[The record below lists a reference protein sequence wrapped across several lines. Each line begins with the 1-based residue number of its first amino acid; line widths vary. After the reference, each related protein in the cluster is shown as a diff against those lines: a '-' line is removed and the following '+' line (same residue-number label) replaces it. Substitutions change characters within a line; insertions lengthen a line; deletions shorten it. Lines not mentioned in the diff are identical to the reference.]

1 MALAS
6 ASCRASR
13 DGFLRGARSVASTSS
28 PVPET
33 MSYLRDLRTGNEV
46 FLVGTAHISRKS
58 AEEVRSV
65 IKSVKP
71 DTVFLELCAARAAAM
86 RSSTSRGSDE
96 GIPEPVRQLLASF
109 GCVRPP
115 PAPGGAH
122 SRPERFLP
130 PPCPRTQPYPP
141 SPPFPSPP
149 RSAPGDM
156 GEKLLG
162 AGLRA
167 IYQMLR
173 QFHGLDPGL
182 EFKVG
187 MEEADRSGARL
198 VLGDRDQDATVRAL
212 REALDFSEILRLISG
227 SNRGGNGYEWMDP
240 ELARRFASADWSDPE
255 RAVELLKTRR
265 ATSALTRQMR
275 AQFPRVAAAM
285 LDERDDIMTRRL
297 LRECPGRTVA
307 VVGMAHMDGIEERW
321 RAAQGGDGGVTLI
334 SGS

>member
-1 MALAS
+1 
-6 ASCRASR
+6 
-13 DGFLRGARSVASTSS
+13 
-28 PVPET
+28 
-33 MSYLRDLRTGNEV
+33 
-46 FLVGTAHISRKS
+46 
-58 AEEVRSV
+58 
-65 IKSVKP
+65 
-71 DTVFLELCAARAAAM
+71 
-86 RSSTSRGSDE
+86 
-96 GIPEPVRQLLASF
+96 
-109 GCVRPP
+109 
-115 PAPGGAH
+115 
-122 SRPERFLP
+122 
-130 PPCPRTQPYPP
+130 
-141 SPPFPSPP
+141 
-149 RSAPGDM
+149 M

-187 MEEADRSGARL
+187 MEEAERSGARL

-212 REALDFSEILRLISG
+212 REALDLGDILRLISG
-227 SNRGGNGYEWMDP
+227 SNRGGDGHEWMDP

-275 AQFPRVAAAM
+275 ARFPRVAAAM
-285 LDERDDIMTRRL
+285 LDERDEIMTRRL
-297 LRECPGRTVA
+297 LRDCPGRTVA

>member
-6 ASCRASR
+6 AFCRASR

-109 GCVRPP
+109 GCVRPT

-130 PPCPRTQPYPP
+130 HPAQGRNLTPLAPFSLPTSQRPRRHGRET
-141 SPPFPSPP
+141 P
-149 RSAPGDM
+149 RRGPEGNH
-156 GEKLLG
+156 
-162 AGLRA
+162 
-167 IYQMLR
+167 QMLR

-198 VLGDRDQDATVRAL
+198 VLGDATKTPPSAP
-212 REALDFSEILRLISG
+212 SEK
-227 SNRGGNGYEWMDP
+227 
-240 ELARRFASADWSDPE
+240 
-255 RAVELLKTRR
+255 LLTS
-265 ATSALTRQMR
+265 ATSSVSSPVRIAAETDTSGWIPSSRGVLRPRIGAIPSAPSSCSRQGGDVGADEADAR
-275 AQFPRVAAAM
+275 AIPRVAAAM